1 MMNPAEMIAAIV
13 NEIHIYLTTEF
24 VLDSTSPSLIKYK
37 SSDIEV
43 AKNICD
49 LALRLHNIVLNGE
62 PAVVLSPFHKRE
74 VTYYNGLLIAAASTL
89 PKNIKDRLIV
99 CVYNGVP
106 FAMNDN

>member
-1 MMNPAEMIAAIV
+1 MMNTAEKIAAIA

-37 SSDIEV
+37 GSDIEV

-49 LALRLHNIVLNGE
+49 LALRLHNISLNGE
-62 PAVVLSPFHKRE
+62 PSVVLSPFHMRE
-74 VTYYNGLLIAAASTL
+74 LKYYNGLLIAAARTL
-89 PKNIKDRLIV
+89 PENIKNRLV
-99 CVYNGVP
+99 MCVTNRVP